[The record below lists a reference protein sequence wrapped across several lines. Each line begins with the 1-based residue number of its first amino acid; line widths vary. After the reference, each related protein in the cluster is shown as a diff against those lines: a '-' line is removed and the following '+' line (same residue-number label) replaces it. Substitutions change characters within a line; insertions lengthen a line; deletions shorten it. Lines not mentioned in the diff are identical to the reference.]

1 MCSVVLSVIAPPS
14 MMERSELVK
23 NVALSC
29 RDSYANSNENY
40 RKLLVLFLKFLSLD
54 IGGAKKKGEP
64 SNGEN
69 PTDPLLYCNS
79 HAVQAVWSLFI
90 YLPMFTRMTYVMLP
104 E

>member
-29 RDSYANSNENY
+29 RDSYANSNGNY

-54 IGGAKKKGEP
+54 IGGAKKKANHQMEK
-64 SNGEN
+64 
-69 PTDPLLYCNS
+69 TLLIHCFIAIVMQYKQCGPC
-79 HAVQAVWSLFI
+79 LFI
-90 YLPMFTRMTYVMLP
+90 YQCLRG
-104 E
+104 